1 MQYTC
6 YISFKNLAFNFR
18 STYEETFSEH
28 IMRTNEIE
36 SNTVITMLKIIDG
49 ERRSVEII
57 PTNNSIITSPD
68 NPIAILDALQPVELE
83 EFSFGLAI
91 SLFG

>member
-1 MQYTC
+1 
-6 YISFKNLAFNFR
+6 
-18 STYEETFSEH
+18 
-28 IMRTNEIE
+28 MRTNEIE
-36 SNTVITMLKIIDG
+36 SNTVITMLKIIDD

-57 PTNNSIITSPD
+57 ATDNIIITSPD

-91 SLFG
+91 SSFGRTRFRSLSKR

>member
-1 MQYTC
+1 
-6 YISFKNLAFNFR
+6 
-18 STYEETFSEH
+18 
-28 IMRTNEIE
+28 MRINEID
-36 SNTVITMLKIIDG
+36 SNTVITKLKIVDD
-49 ERRSVEII
+49 EKSSVEIT
-57 PTNNSIITSPD
+57 PTNASIKTNPD